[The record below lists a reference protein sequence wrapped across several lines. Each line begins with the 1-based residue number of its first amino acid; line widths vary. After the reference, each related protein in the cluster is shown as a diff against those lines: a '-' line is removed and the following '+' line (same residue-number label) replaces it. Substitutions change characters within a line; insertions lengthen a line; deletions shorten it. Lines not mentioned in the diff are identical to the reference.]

1 MFKWFKKL
9 KKFLYEVW
17 LEARPGG
24 RVNWPG
30 VHKLLESTLLVLVC
44 AFIFM
49 VYVGLLDLIFG
60 QIFLFLTGPS

>member
-1 MFKWFKKL
+1 MFKWYKKL

-24 RVNWPG
+24 RVNWPSKS
-30 VHKLLESTLLVLVC
+30 KLLESTLLVLVC

-60 QIFLFLTGPS
+60 QIFIFLTGA